1 MTFELQGFKKATRAD
16 ILIVAGFNA
25 PVDQAL
31 AVGALTE
38 EVTVSGVSPVVDTKR
53 TTVGGTF
60 DVQTLEKIP
69 TARDPWM
76 IIYMAPGVQLSGTNV
91 GGSGSGGQPTISSR
105 GTSANVQWN
114 LEGGATT
121 DLRSNTSASYY
132 NFDSL
137 EQIQVINGGGDVS
150 VQSSGVSINLITK
163 SGSNV
168 FKGSAV
174 GTLTN
179 DALQFQNVSE
189 ELFKK
194 GTGGFLSG
202 APLNRVTNVTFEY
215 GGPIIKNK
223 LWFWGNAD
231 HQDINTAR
239 PELLRREQERRVR
252 GLRRRAAPRHAR
264 RARSPTTISTA
275 CGTVSTTTRPS
286 SITSAAKVNYS
297 STPRTSSST

>member
-1 MTFELQGFKKATRAD
+1 MIRWFWWSLMTALLLATFSGSADAQGMGSIFGKVTDASGGVMPGVTVTVTGTGLQLPRVAVTTETGAYQFPNIPIGTYAVTFELQGFKKATRPD

-25 PVDQAL
+25 PIDQAL
-31 AVGALTE
+31 EVGTMTE
-38 EVTVSGVSPVVDTKR
+38 EVTVSAASPVVDTKR
-53 TTVGGTF
+53 TTIGGTF

-76 IIYMAPGVQLSGTNV
+76 VIYMAPGVQLSGTNV

-105 GTSANVQWN
+105 GTTANVQWN

-179 DALQFQNVSE
+179 DAMQFQNVAE
-189 ELFKK
+189 ELFKPR
-194 GTGGFLSG
+194 
-202 APLNRVTNVTFEY
+202 APAASC
-215 GGPIIKNK
+215 P
-223 LWFWGNAD
+223 
-231 HQDINTAR
+231 
-239 PELLRREQERRVR
+239 ERR
-252 GLRRRAAPRHAR
+252 
-264 RARSPTTISTA
+264 
-275 CGTVSTTTRPS
+275 
-286 SITSAAKVNYS
+286 SIA
-297 STPRTSSST
+297 